1 MLKRITLVAFLVVSA
16 IGNINAQKSAI
27 YLSSQ
32 KQYDKAVSLY
42 HKNLYAASQLEF
54 ENVQKKDDASDALI
68 TSSEYYASLC
78 SIKLGEKNGDYR
90 MQRFVENNPTS
101 TRKNQAIIDISD
113 YYYNQGKYSKS
124 AKWFDKVDPYDL
136 KGKEREEFIFK
147 KAYVEYVSKKYDKA
161 KVGFSKVFSSRSY
174 GVEAKYYYAH
184 IAYLQNNNSIALKYF
199 NEVRDDNRYSE
210 QVPFFISQIYFNQK
224 KYNEAIEE
232 ALPLLKDKKSKQHS
246 SLSKL
251 VGESY
256 FNLKDYKNALPHLLN
271 FKGNRGKFD
280 NTHLY
285 QIGFVYYQNSEYEKA
300 ISYFNKIIN
309 TDTEVA
315 QNAYYNLA
323 ACYLKLDKKNE
334 ALNAF
339 RSASDMDYDEKI
351 KEDAL
356 YNYARLSYEVG
367 NVAESSSKSL
377 NRYLLAYPNSYH
389 KTEIYQLLV
398 ESYLNSNN
406 YKEVMSV
413 LDSVGLTS
421 YKMKILYQKASY
433 LQGVE
438 YFNDEKFVDA
448 KSYFTISLNN
458 GHDAKYRAKANYWL
472 AESDYRLGDFDGALI
487 GYKAFSL
494 ETPDPSSE
502 EAKMFEY
509 NLAYVQFKLKN
520 YSESINGFNTFLNK
534 GIEDK
539 KLKNDTYLR
548 LGDAY
553 FMESKYWP
561 ALENYNLSLGLK
573 VGEFDYA
580 TYQKAVCYGLLGKN
594 EKRIET
600 LNSML
605 SDYPKSKLGDDALY
619 LLGGSYTRQND
630 NGKALSTYE
639 KLESKYPG
647 SSYVAKAKLKMA
659 LIYYNSNKNTKALS
673 EYKEVV
679 DKYPSTSEAKQAVAG
694 SRKIYIDMGKASDY
708 VAWVKTLDF
717 VDISQAEAD
726 STSYLAGEKAFLRG
740 DCKLAIPAFNDYLSE
755 FPKGISKTNA
765 HFYLAQCEY
774 KTGDYSN
781 ALINFEAVISTDK
794 NEFTERSLVIASEL
808 YMENSDTTNAI
819 SSFEKLLEIAE
830 FQQNKTY
837 SEINLMNLYNGR
849 GNLEKALESA
859 SVIAIN
865 SKVSDKARSEARL
878 IIARAAMSKGDVEMA
893 RNTYKKLNETAKGE
907 VLAEA
912 MYYKAYF
919 LNKDEKYEESNTI
932 IFEIASKFS
941 MYKYW
946 GAKSLVIMAKNFDK
960 LNDQYQAIYTLETVI
975 KNFDFKDVNI
985 EAESLLKEIKAK
997 SITENDTIK

>member
-1 MLKRITLVAFLVVSA
+1 
-16 IGNINAQKSAI
+16 
-27 YLSSQ
+27 
-32 KQYDKAVSLY
+32 
-42 HKNLYAASQLEF
+42 
-54 ENVQKKDDASDALI
+54 
-68 TSSEYYASLC
+68 
-78 SIKLGEKNGDYR
+78 
-90 MQRFVENNPTS
+90 
-101 TRKNQAIIDISD
+101 
-113 YYYNQGKYSKS
+113 
-124 AKWFDKVDPYDL
+124 
-136 KGKEREEFIFK
+136 
-147 KAYVEYVSKKYDKA
+147 
-161 KVGFSKVFSSRSY
+161 
-174 GVEAKYYYAH
+174 
-184 IAYLQNNNSIALKYF
+184 
-199 NEVRDDNRYSE
+199 
-210 QVPFFISQIYFNQK
+210 
-224 KYNEAIEE
+224 
-232 ALPLLKDKKSKQHS
+232 
-246 SLSKL
+246 
-251 VGESY
+251 
-256 FNLKDYKNALPHLLN
+256 
-271 FKGNRGKFD
+271 
-280 NTHLY
+280 
-285 QIGFVYYQNSEYEKA
+285 
-300 ISYFNKIIN
+300 
-309 TDTEVA
+309 
-315 QNAYYNLA
+315 
-323 ACYLKLDKKNE
+323 
-334 ALNAF
+334 
-339 RSASDMDYDEKI
+339 
-351 KEDAL
+351 
-356 YNYARLSYEVG
+356 
-367 NVAESSSKSL
+367 
-377 NRYLLAYPNSYH
+377 
-389 KTEIYQLLV
+389 
-398 ESYLNSNN
+398 
-406 YKEVMSV
+406 
-413 LDSVGLTS
+413 
-421 YKMKILYQKASY
+421 
-433 LQGVE
+433 
-438 YFNDEKFVDA
+438 
-448 KSYFTISLNN
+448 
-458 GHDAKYRAKANYWL
+458 
-472 AESDYRLGDFDGALI
+472 
-487 GYKAFSL
+487 
-494 ETPDPSSE
+494 
-502 EAKMFEY
+502 
-509 NLAYVQFKLKN
+509 
-520 YSESINGFNTFLNK
+520 
-534 GIEDK
+534 
-539 KLKNDTYLR
+539 
-548 LGDAY
+548 
-553 FMESKYWP
+553 MESKYWP